1 MVLPED
7 GPADTNT
14 GTTHSPVDRPVARHR
29 GLRPRRR
36 RRPVTGWASQ
46 MPVVPSKSTRERV
59 RLAAEWMEE
68 GASDREVAAR
78 FRVTRTSPTGGAA
91 RWSRAAGA
99 GVQGPG
105 GCALQAQPRPAGRAG
120 RAARRRPDRV
130 EPGGPVLDAGPHR
143 RGRPPTVRR

>member
-7 GPADTNT
+7 GPAGTNT
-14 GTTHSPVDRPVARHR
+14 GTTHSPVDRQVARHR

-36 RRPVTGWASQ
+36 RRPVTGWAPQ

-78 FRVTRTSPTGGAA
+78 FRVTRTLNRPGIDGGFQPPKDGSHGGTAEIP
-91 RWSRAAGA
+91 RRAA
-99 GVQGPG
+99 
-105 GCALQAQPRPAGRAG
+105 
-120 RAARRRPDRV
+120 
-130 EPGGPVLDAGPHR
+130 
-143 RGRPPTVRR
+143 

>member
-68 GASDREVAAR
+68 GASDRGGGPVPGDPDVANRGRRALVAGGRRWRPRAR
-78 FRVTRTSPTGGAA
+78 RV
-91 RWSRAAGA
+91 RAAGSA
-99 GVQGPG
+99 
-105 GCALQAQPRPAGRAG
+105 
-120 RAARRRPDRV
+120 
-130 EPGGPVLDAGPHR
+130 
-143 RGRPPTVRR
+143 PPSWTS